1 MRALK
6 ALVIFMGVIIVLG
19 VAVIAVTIF
28 NRLQTVTAAYQE
40 FAIEIAAPDGNL
52 VEMTAGGGRIVLR
65 YEMADGSERLVV
77 IDSATGR
84 RLGTVDLLRAP

>member
-6 ALVIFMGVIIVLG
+6 ALVIFMGVVIVLG

-28 NRLQTVTAAYQE
+28 SRLQNLSSPDE
-40 FAIEIAAPDGNL
+40 DFATEIAVPRGNL
-52 VEMTAGGGRIVLR
+52 VDVPPDAGRIVLR
-65 YEMADGSERLVV
+65 YQLPDGSNRLVV

-84 RLGTVDLLRAP
+84 RLGTVDLVPAP